1 MRAVCQVVKCAKLT
15 ADGKETASI
24 GRGLLVYIG
33 FCSDDNEQSIQK
45 ALKKISSLRV
55 FGDNNGKLNLS
66 LLDISGQMLI
76 VSNFTLY
83 GDVSRGNRPSYI
95 NSMGFEAANSLFEYS
110 KAYLKDLGIN
120 LCSGVF
126 GADMQ
131 IRSVADGPVNIIVDS
146 EDL

>member
-1 MRAVCQVVKCAKLT
+1 M
-15 ADGKETASI
+15 
-24 GRGLLVYIG
+24 
-33 FCSDDNEQSIQK
+33 
-45 ALKKISSLRV
+45 
-55 FGDNNGKLNLS
+55 
-66 LLDISGQMLI
+66 
-76 VSNFTLY
+76 Y

-110 KAYLKDLGIN
+110 KAYLKDIGIN

-131 IRSVADGPVNIIVDS
+131 IESVADGPVNIIVDS